1 MHVDRYCM
9 LCVLSSICAAM
20 HKPVSTSMAVKIGDA
35 ACGVLLC
42 CFGWLSDLP
51 FACTHTRHQLLY
63 SRCVSS
69 CSGLS
74 CAVGCC
80 GVGRPFVYLASCC
93 SSTSSVMYSS
103 L

>member
-42 CFGWLSDLP
+42 CFGWLSDLLVHIQD
-51 FACTHTRHQLLY
+51 T
-63 SRCVSS
+63 SS
-69 CSGLS
+69 CI
-74 CAVGCC
+74 VD
-80 GVGRPFVYLASCC
+80 V
-93 SSTSSVMYSS
+93 
-103 L
+103 